1 MHTPPTRQERM
12 SALALARVESLADA
26 IAQLPPLPPHTM
38 PRPPEA
44 GMVMARA
51 RTGNTGQA
59 FHLGEVLVT
68 RCTVCLQPSQ
78 PASAE
83 TDSDK
88 SRSDADM
95 AIMGHAW
102 VRGRASRH
110 ARLAALLDA
119 LWQHPDYASVL
130 DQYLWSRLTRERQES
145 IHAAAAAVAPT
156 RVDFFTLVRGEDEA

>member
-1 MHTPPTRQERM
+1 MHIPQTRPPSRQERM
-12 SALALARVESLADA
+12 SALALARVESLSDA
-26 IAQLPPLPPHTM
+26 VTQLPPLPPHTM

-68 RCTVCLQPSQ
+68 RCTVCLQVPH
-78 PASAE
+78 PE
-83 TDSDK
+83 GTGTG
-88 SRSDADM
+88 
-95 AIMGHAW
+95 IMGHAW

-110 ARLAALLDA
+110 AELAALLDA
-119 LWQHPDYASVL
+119 LWQHPDYAPVL

-156 RVDFFTLVRGEDEA
+156 RVDFFTLVRGEDDA